1 MASDDD
7 FAALFEQQ
15 LKSGH
20 DEGTRKLE
28 RGQVVVGTVVA
39 IGDDV
44 VFVDVGTKSEG
55 RVPKNTLLDDKG
67 ALRVAVGE
75 KLRLTVVRAGG
86 REPAELAAS
95 LGGAGVDAAML
106 DLARQSGTPVEGEI
120 TKAVKA
126 GLEVDVSGVRAF
138 CPASQIEIGYAGDLA
153 AYVGQRH
160 FFRVLE
166 VRDNG
171 RSVVLSRKA
180 LLQAEREQKGAEL
193 LARLAV
199 GNELDGIVQTIQP
212 YGVFVDLGGI
222 EGLVHV
228 SELAHNRVASPS
240 DVVSVGEQVRVK
252 VLAIEPTTSGR
263 GSARVSLSMKALVQP
278 EAAPS
283 SDEILTGTVGRIE
296 HHGIW
301 VDTPQ
306 GGGFVP
312 VAELGLAPGSDPKRG
327 FQLGATIEVVVL
339 RRDNHGKL
347 RLSVRGVAEA
357 ESRRNFRDFRT
368 GEGKES
374 SRALG
379 SLGDLLREK
388 LDGRDKIEGKPVAKA
403 APADPS
409 GPKGRED
416 KPTPDEPRSRAR
428 PKATAPARR
437 RS

>member
-15 LKSGH
+15 LKSGK

-28 RGQVVVGTVVA
+28 RGQVVQGTVVA
-39 IGDDV
+39 IGEDV

-55 RVPKNTLLDDKG
+55 RVERNTLLDDKG
-67 ALRVAVGE
+67 TLRVAVGD
-75 KLRLTVVRAGG
+75 KLRLTVVRTGG
-86 REPAELAAS
+86 REPMLLAAS
-95 LGGAGVDAAML
+95 LGGAGVDAATL

-126 GLEVDVSGVRAF
+126 GLEVDVGGVRAF

-193 LARLAV
+193 LGRLEV
-199 GNELDGIVQTIQP
+199 GAEMDGIVQSIQP
-212 YGVFVDLGGI
+212 YGVFVDLGGV
-222 EGLVHV
+222 EGMVHV
-228 SELAHNRVASPS
+228 SELAHNRVASPN

-252 VLAIEPTTSGR
+252 VLSIEPNPGGKGTR
-263 GSARVSLSMKALVQP
+263 LSLSMKALVQP

-312 VAELGLAPGSDPKRG
+312 VAELGLPPGSDPKRG
-327 FQLGATIEVVVL
+327 FQVGATLEVVVL
-339 RRDNHGKL
+339 RRDNNGKL

-357 ESRRNFRDFRT
+357 ESRRNFRDFRS
-368 GEGKES
+368 GEGSS
-374 SRALG
+374 SRSLG
-379 SLGDLLREK
+379 SLGDLLR
-388 LDGRDKIEGKPVAKA
+388 DKIPPSGELVGKPVAEGSGQ
-403 APADPS
+403 APAEAAAES
-409 GPKGRED
+409 RQ
-416 KPTPDEPRSRAR
+416 SRAR
-428 PKATAPARR
+428 PKATAPTTRR
-437 RS
+437 RP

>member
-1 MASDDD
+1 MLRPDMASDDD

-15 LKSGH
+15 LKSGR

-28 RGQVVVGTVVA
+28 RGQVVEGTIVA
-39 IGDDV
+39 IGDDT

-55 RVPKNTLLDDKG
+55 RVEKSSLTDDKG
-67 ALRVAVGE
+67 KLKVAVGD
-75 KLRLTVVRAGG
+75 KLRLTVIRAGG
-86 REPAELAAS
+86 REAPELAAS
-95 LGGAGVDAAML
+95 LGNNVDAAML

-126 GLEVDVSGVRAF
+126 GLEVDVGGVRAF

-153 AYVGQRH
+153 AYIGQRH

-193 LARLAV
+193 LARLEV
-199 GNELDGIVQTIQP
+199 GAELDGIVQSIQP
-212 YGVFVDLGGI
+212 YGVFVDLGGA
-222 EGLVHV
+222 EGMVHV
-228 SELAHNRVASPS
+228 SELAHSRVASPS
-240 DVVSVGEQVRVK
+240 DVVAVGEQVRVK
-252 VLAIEPTTSGR
+252 VLSIEANPKG
-263 GSARVSLSMKALVQP
+263 GARVSLSMKALVQP

-312 VAELGLAPGSDPKRG
+312 VAELGLPPGSDPRRG
-327 FQLGATIEVVVL
+327 FQVGQTIEVVVL
-339 RRDNHGKL
+339 RRDNSGKL
-347 RLSVRGVAEA
+347 RLSVRAVAEA

-368 GEGKES
+368 GDGGS
-374 SRALG
+374 SRSLG
-379 SLGDLLREK
+379 SLGDLLRDK
-388 LDGRDKIEGKPVAKA
+388 LEGKPVPKS
-403 APADPS
+403 APAETS
-409 GPKGRED
+409 
-416 KPTPDEPRSRAR
+416 DEERRSRAR
-428 PKATAPARR
+428 PKATAPTTRR

>member
-7 FAALFEQQ
+7 FAALFEQS
-15 LKSGH
+15 LKTGR

-28 RGQVVVGTVVA
+28 RGQVVEGTVVA

-44 VFVDVGTKSEG
+44 VFVAVGTKSEG
-55 RVPKNTLLDDKG
+55 HVEKSTLLDDKG
-67 ALRVAVGE
+67 KLRVAVGD
-75 KLRLTVVRAGG
+75 KLRLTVVHPGG
-86 REPAELAAS
+86 REAPKLAAS
-95 LGGAGVDAAML
+95 LGGAGIDAATL
-106 DLARQSGTPVEGEI
+106 DLARQSGTPVEGEV

-126 GLEVDVSGVRAF
+126 GLEVDVGGVRAF
-138 CPASQIEIGYAGDLA
+138 CPASQIELGYAGDLT
-153 AYVGQRH
+153 AYVGQRY

-193 LARLAV
+193 LARLSV
-199 GNELDGIVQTIQP
+199 GDEVDGLVQSIQP
-212 YGVFVDLGGI
+212 YGVFVDLGGF

-228 SELAHNRVASPS
+228 SELAHNRVANPS
-240 DVVSVGEQVRVK
+240 DVVSVGDQVRVK
-252 VLAIEPTTSGR
+252 VLGIEPPAGKS
-263 GSARVSLSMKALVQP
+263 SARVSLSMKALVQP

-312 VAELGLAPGSDPKRG
+312 VAELGLPPGSDPRRA
-327 FQLGATIEVVVL
+327 FQVGQTLEVVVL
-339 RRDNHGKL
+339 RRDPSGRL
-347 RLSVRGVAEA
+347 RLSVRAVAEA
-357 ESRRNFRDFRT
+357 ESRKNFRDFRT
-368 GEGKES
+368 GESGQS

-379 SLGDLLREK
+379 SLGDLLRDK
-388 LDGRDKIEGKPVAKA
+388 LEGKPVAKA
-403 APADPS
+403 
-409 GPKGRED
+409 PK
-416 KPTPDEPRSRAR
+416 PDEPETPSKSGGR
-428 PKATAPARR
+428 PKATAPTTRR
-437 RS
+437 RP

>member
-7 FAALFEQQ
+7 FAALFEQS
-15 LKSGH
+15 LKSGR
-20 DEGTRKLE
+20 DEGTRQLE
-28 RGQVVVGTVVA
+28 RGQVVEGTVVA

-55 RVPKNTLLDDKG
+55 RVERNTLLDDKG
-67 ALRVAVGE
+67 KLRVAVGD
-75 KLRLTVVRAGG
+75 KLRLTVVRTGG
-86 REPAELAAS
+86 REPTQLAAS
-95 LGGAGVDAAML
+95 LGGAGVDAATL

-126 GLEVDVSGVRAF
+126 GLEVDVGGLRAF

-193 LARLAV
+193 LGRLAV
-199 GNELDGIVQTIQP
+199 GSEMDGIVQSIQP
-212 YGVFVDLGGI
+212 YGVFVDLGGV
-222 EGLVHV
+222 EGMVHV
-228 SELAHNRVASPS
+228 SELAHNRVASPN
-240 DVVSVGEQVRVK
+240 DVVAVGEQVRVK
-252 VLAIEPTTSGR
+252 VLSIEPNTTGK
-263 GSARVSLSMKALVQP
+263 GGTRVSLSMKALVQP

-312 VAELGLAPGSDPKRG
+312 LAELGLPPGSDPRRG
-327 FQLGATIEVVVL
+327 FQVGSTIEVVVV
-339 RRDNHGKL
+339 RRDNNGKL

-368 GEGKES
+368 GEGTQS

-379 SLGDLLREK
+379 SLGDLLRDK
-388 LDGRDKIEGKPVAKA
+388 LPAGGELPPSVVSKPVAGGRN
-403 APADPS
+403 APA
-409 GPKGRED
+409 
-416 KPTPDEPRSRAR
+416 EPAEARQSRAR
-428 PKATAPARR
+428 PKATAPTTRR
-437 RS
+437 RP

>member
-7 FAALFEQQ
+7 FAALFEQA
-15 LKSGH
+15 LKSGK
-20 DEGTRKLE
+20 DEGTRQLE

-55 RVPKNTLLDDKG
+55 RVERNTLLDDKG
-67 ALRVAVGE
+67 NLRVAVGE
-75 KLRLTVVRAGG
+75 KLRLTVVRTGG
-86 REPAELAAS
+86 REPTLLAAS
-95 LGGAGVDAAML
+95 LGGGSIDAATL

-126 GLEVDVSGVRAF
+126 GLEVDVGGVRAF

-153 AYVGQRH
+153 AYIGQRH

-193 LARLAV
+193 LGRLAV
-199 GNELDGIVQTIQP
+199 GAEMDGIVQSIQP
-212 YGVFVDLGGI
+212 YGVFVDLGGV
-222 EGLVHV
+222 EGMVHV
-228 SELAHNRVASPS
+228 SELAHNRVASPN

-252 VLAIEPTTSGR
+252 LLSIEPNANGKGTR
-263 GSARVSLSMKALVQP
+263 LSLSMKALVQP

-312 VAELGLAPGSDPKRG
+312 LAELGLPPGSDPKRG
-327 FQLGATIEVVVL
+327 FQVGSTLEVVVV
-339 RRDNHGKL
+339 RRDNNGKL

-357 ESRRNFRDFRT
+357 ESRRNFRDFRS
-368 GEGKES
+368 GEGEKS
-374 SRALG
+374 SRSLG
-379 SLGDLLREK
+379 SLGDLLR
-388 LDGRDKIEGKPVAKA
+388 DKIEGKAVADGSKSA
-403 APADPS
+403 EPA
-409 GPKGRED
+409 E
-416 KPTPDEPRSRAR
+416 SRQSRGR
-428 PKATAPARR
+428 PKATAPTTRR
-437 RS
+437 RP